1 MTPGA
6 RLLHRSR
13 TASPRPDTSD
23 WRPGSEVGDSS
34 ATPVNRRDEL
44 HHLWITSR
52 NLPLRRTQEDLETN
66 GLWIDFTDPRDRP
79 TQIAAL
85 QGNQGHERHR
95 RGSGG
100 GTLRR
105 SGQGGAAAELFKVS
119 LLDQGGPLRGPRAL
133 AAEGRR
139 RSCLPPRSRQPPAAQ
154 RARTASVPTE
164 PRKQPDQPEAA
175 PPGRH
180 HGSTRHSH
188 HDQTHAA
195 SSPGH
200 VEFAVTHRSSRA
212 NPNRAAWPGRRGR
225 G

>member
-1 MTPGA
+1 MTPGPDF
-6 RLLHRSR
+6 LHRPR
-13 TASPRPDTSD
+13 TTSPRPDTSD
-23 WRPGSEVGDSS
+23 RQLGSEVGDSS
-34 ATPVNRRDEL
+34 ATPAIRRSEP
-44 HHLWITSR
+44 HHLWITSSD
-52 NLPLRRTQEDLETN
+52 LPLRQAQEDLQTN
-66 GLWIDFTDPRDRP
+66 GLWIEFADPRDRP
-79 TQIAAL
+79 AQIAAL
-85 QGNQGHERHR
+85 QGNKGRERHR

-105 SGQGGAAAELFKVS
+105 SGQRGAAAELFKVS

-180 HGSTRHSH
+180 HGSAPHSH
-188 HDQTHAA
+188 RDQAHAT
-195 SSPGH
+195 SSQATPN
-200 VEFAVTHRSSRA
+200 SR
-212 NPNRAAWPGRRGR
+212 
-225 G
+225 